1 MKFSI
6 RNSWLA
12 VLLFAGTAAV
22 HGQTIREQVLDP
34 VEHSA
39 GSSMSYRFEPQ
50 TYTPAPEGYEPFYI
64 SHFGRHGSRYHTTEN
79 IYRKFYDIFAA
90 AAANNALTPFGME
103 VKQRVDTIFAVST
116 GMRACSRRPASGNTV
131 KSPPG
136 CTATIPKCFS
146 RRASGGK
153 CRFSRARPR
162 SVG

>member
-50 TYTPAPEGYEPFYI
+50 T
-64 SHFGRHGSRYHTTEN
+64 
-79 IYRKFYDIFAA
+79 
-90 AAANNALTPFGME
+90 
-103 VKQRVDTIFAVST
+103 
-116 GMRACSRRPASGNTV
+116 
-131 KSPPG
+131 
-136 CTATIPKCFS
+136 
-146 RRASGGK
+146 
-153 CRFSRARPR
+153 
-162 SVG
+162 

>member
-50 TYTPAPEGYEPFYI
+50 TDTPAPE
-64 SHFGRHGSRYHTTEN
+64 
-79 IYRKFYDIFAA
+79 
-90 AAANNALTPFGME
+90 
-103 VKQRVDTIFAVST
+103 
-116 GMRACSRRPASGNTV
+116 
-131 KSPPG
+131 
-136 CTATIPKCFS
+136 
-146 RRASGGK
+146 
-153 CRFSRARPR
+153 
-162 SVG
+162 

>member
-50 TYTPAPEGYEPFYI
+50 TYTPAPEGYVPFYI

-103 VKQRVDTIFAVST
+103 VKQRVDTIFAV
-116 GMRACSRRPASGNTV
+116 
-131 KSPPG
+131 
-136 CTATIPKCFS
+136 
-146 RRASGGK
+146 
-153 CRFSRARPR
+153 
-162 SVG
+162 